1 MSVIAYFCH
10 ACITVVNACLG
21 ETYAEKKRLE
31 PYLFVTAIF
40 THVLNITFSSDECF

>member
-21 ETYAEKKRLE
+21 ETYTEKKKK
-31 PYLFVTAIF
+31 
-40 THVLNITFSSDECF
+40 D